1 MATTRLDIGARHT
14 EARTGR
20 EAAQLALGW
29 VVTPQ
34 ACFFHDPPTPA
45 ELERA
50 IEMVEEEVMRTHGAG
65 PSEPLLRASGDA
77 LREVADAAGGAD
89 RLSLDAVEQMFQ
101 RIASVSLGDPSAG
114 RGLPSGMRFVATL
127 LILREFMHH
136 GGFTAV
142 DFANTPS

>member
-1 MATTRLDIGARHT
+1 MAPTRLDIGARHT
-14 EARTGR
+14 EARTGHV
-20 EAAQLALGW
+20 AAQLALGW

-34 ACFFHDPPTPA
+34 ACFFHDPPTPV

-50 IEMVEEEVMRTHGAG
+50 IEMVEEEVMRTRGAG
-65 PSEPLLRASGDA
+65 PSEPLLRATGDA

-101 RIASVSLGDPSAG
+101 RMASVSLGDPSAG
-114 RGLPSGMRFVATL
+114 RGLPAGARFVASL

-136 GGFTAV
+136 GGFSAV
-142 DFANTPS
+142 DFTDSPS

>member
-1 MATTRLDIGARHT
+1 MAPTRLDIGARHT
-14 EARTGR
+14 EAHTGDV
-20 EAAQLALGW
+20 AAQLALGW
-29 VVTPQ
+29 LITPQ

-50 IEMVEEEVMRTHGAG
+50 IDVVEEEVMRTHRAG

-77 LREVADAAGGAD
+77 LREVAKAAGGAD
-89 RLSLDAVEQMFQ
+89 RLALDTVEQLFQ

-114 RGLPSGMRFVATL
+114 RGLPSGARFVATL

-142 DFANTPS
+142 AFADSP

>member
-1 MATTRLDIGARHT
+1 MAPTRLEIGAHHT
-14 EARTGR
+14 EARTGH
-20 EAAQLALGW
+20 EAAKLALGW
-29 VVTPQ
+29 VATPQ

-50 IEMVEEEVMRTHGAG
+50 IDVVEEEVMRTRVAR
-65 PSEPLLRASGDA
+65 PSEPSLRASGDA
-77 LREVADAAGGAD
+77 LRDVANAAGGAD
-89 RLSLDAVEQMFQ
+89 RLSLDTVEQMFQ

-114 RGLPSGMRFVATL
+114 RGLPSGVRFVATL

-142 DFANTPS
+142 DFADPPS